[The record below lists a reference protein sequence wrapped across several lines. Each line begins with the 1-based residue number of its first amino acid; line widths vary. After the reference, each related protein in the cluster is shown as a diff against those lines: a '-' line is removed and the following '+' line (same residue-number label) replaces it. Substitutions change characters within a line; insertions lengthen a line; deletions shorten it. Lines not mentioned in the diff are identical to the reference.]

1 VHDVSKVPET
11 KTKVCMNI
19 GSPESAFMYSFIPN
33 KGVGLAREE
42 FIIASGIRVHPN
54 ALLNFDKLDSK
65 LKNKIEKITRVMVIT
80 MVAAVDSH
88 KFLVKLTRPALIT
101 RSKEIES
108 NMRNYNL

>member
-1 VHDVSKVPET
+1 MAKS
-11 KTKVCMNI
+11 
-19 GSPESAFMYSFIPN
+19 
-33 KGVGLAREE
+33 
-42 FIIASGIRVHPN
+42 
-54 ALLNFDKLDSK
+54 
-65 LKNKIEKITRVMVIT
+65 KNKIEKITRVMVIT